1 MSLVAAFLLLAS
13 GTADS
18 TAPTTPPPPQAD
30 KSDPMVCETSDEI
43 GTRLRKKRVCMHR
56 SEWRAQHLEEAQ
68 MINRTQVQRGV
79 EGGK

>member
-1 MSLVAAFLLLAS
+1 MSIIAAVLLLAS
-13 GTADS
+13 GAADS
-18 TAPTTPPPPQAD
+18 TATTPPQTD
-30 KSDPMVCETSDEI
+30 KSDPIVCETSDEI
-43 GTRLRKKRVCMHR
+43 GSRLKKKRVCMHR